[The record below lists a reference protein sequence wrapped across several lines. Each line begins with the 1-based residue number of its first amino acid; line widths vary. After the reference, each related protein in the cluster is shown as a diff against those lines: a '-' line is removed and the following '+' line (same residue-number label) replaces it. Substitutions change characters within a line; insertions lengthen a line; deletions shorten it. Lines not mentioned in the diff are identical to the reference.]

1 MTGPQY
7 LARPASS
14 KGDGTRI
21 AYRHREGR
29 APTLVYLGGYISE
42 MVGTKASALDAWAAE
57 QGRAMLRLD
66 YAGYGKSDG
75 DFELQG
81 LDDRLHDVLLC
92 IDQVTTGPLVLVGSS
107 MGGWI
112 ALLVALARPDRVAGL
127 IGLAAAPD
135 FTEWGFDA
143 EEREQLARDGRIDHP
158 SDRGGTYPTM
168 KIFWDTG
175 QANLLLEKGVPF
187 SGPVRL
193 IHGDADDVVPWDVSV
208 RLMAALG
215 SEDVKLLLIK
225 GADHNLAREADIAAI
240 VRGTAAFLES
250 LPS

>member
-1 MTGPQY
+1 MTNY
-7 LARPASS
+7 LTRA
-14 KGDGTRI
+14 DGTRI

-29 APTLVYLGGYISE
+29 GPTLVYLGGYISE
-42 MVGTKASALDAWAAE
+42 MVGTKASALDAWAGE

-66 YAGYGKSDG
+66 YAGYGESDG

-81 LDDRLHDVLLC
+81 LDDRLSDVLMVV
-92 IDQVTTGPLVLVGSS
+92 DQVTTGPLVLVGSS

-112 ALLVALARPDRVAGL
+112 ALLAALARPDRVIGL

-143 EEREQLARDGRIDHP
+143 AERETLRRDGRIDHP

-168 KIFWDTG
+168 KVFWDTG
-175 QANLLLEKGVPF
+175 QANLLLNTGIPYP
-187 SGPVRL
+187 GPVRL
-193 IHGDADDVVPWDVSV
+193 IHGDADDVVPWSISV

-215 SEDVKLLLIK
+215 SGDVKLLLIK
-225 GADHNLAREADIAAI
+225 GGDHNLTRDGDIATI
-240 VRGTAAFLES
+240 VRATAAFLES